1 MTSGWGVRWHDDGRT
16 EMRGPGEPDFVALTS
31 VGFEL
36 DDLHLLR
43 QALLFA
49 LDRLDPPPPGVG
61 GLDRPMTEH
70 DELGRLLDS
79 VDDALVQP
87 AAATY

>member
-43 QALLFA
+43 QALLSA
-49 LDRLDPPPPGVG
+49 LERLDPPPPGVG
-61 GLDRPMTEH
+61 GVDRPMTEH
-70 DELGRLLDS
+70 DELERLLDS
-79 VDDALVQP
+79 VDDAIGQP
-87 AAATY
+87 SVETY